1 MDFHGRWGGRMTKL
15 ERITF
20 IEVLKNL
27 RADENFAKL
36 LDLMP
41 KYRSH
46 KIVDAK
52 FRKGIKEYD
61 VNEWELLIFELEDL
75 EEILK
80 Q

>member
-1 MDFHGRWGGRMTKL
+1 MVGGVGMTKQ
-15 ERITF
+15 ERIAF
-20 IEVLKNL
+20 VEVLRNL
-27 RADENFAKL
+27 IGNEDFNRL

-41 KYRSH
+41 KYRNH

-52 FRKGIKEYD
+52 FRKGVKDYD

>member
-1 MDFHGRWGGRMTKL
+1 MTKL
-15 ERITF
+15 ERIEF
-20 IEVLKNL
+20 VEVLKKL
-27 RADENFAKL
+27 RENEDFIRL

-41 KYRSH
+41 KYKNH

-52 FRKGIKEYD
+52 FRRGAKDYE

>member
-1 MDFHGRWGGRMTKL
+1 MVGGVGMTKQ
-15 ERITF
+15 ERIAF
-20 IEVLKNL
+20 VEVLKNL
-27 RADENFAKL
+27 MNNEDFNRL

-41 KYRSH
+41 KYRNH

-52 FRKGIKEYD
+52 FRRGVKDYD

-75 EEILK
+75 EEIFK